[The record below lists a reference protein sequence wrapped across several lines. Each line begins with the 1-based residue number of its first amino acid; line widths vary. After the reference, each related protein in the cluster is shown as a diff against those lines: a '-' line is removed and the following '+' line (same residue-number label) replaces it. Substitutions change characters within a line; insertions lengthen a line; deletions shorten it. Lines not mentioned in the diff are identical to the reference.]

1 MIDLS
6 KKNIL
11 TDNLTTLEETS
22 YDKVNSQYMTH
33 SNFEVV
39 HFDKVKEKYIFK
51 KTGIPSKNLRSNDA
65 LVILNDG
72 KEPKFIFIEFKN
84 GNLDK
89 IYHEEFEH
97 EKIRSKINESLW
109 ILNDILDET
118 LSFDK
123 NNINYILVYNKEKNN
138 NYALKTSSAKKAGKS
153 FLIGGFSRY
162 NVFFHDVKTVNDDE
176 FKKIVSDLENS
187 CYVF

>member
-22 YDKVNSQYMTH
+22 YDKANSQYMTH

-39 HFDKVKEKYIFK
+39 HFDKVKENYIFK

-65 LVILNDG
+65 LVILNDE

-97 EKIRSKINESLW
+97 EKIRTKINESLW

-123 NNINYILVYNKEKNN
+123 KNINYILVYNKEKNN

>member
-22 YDKVNSQYMTH
+22 YDKINSQYMTH

-138 NYALKTSSAKKAGKS
+138 NYALKTISAKKAGKS

>member
-11 TDNLTTLEETS
+11 TDNLTTLEEAS
-22 YDKVNSQYMTH
+22 YDKTNSQYMTH
-33 SNFEVV
+33 SHFEVV

-51 KTGIPSKNLRSNDA
+51 KIGISSKELRSNDA
-65 LVILNDG
+65 LVLLNDG
-72 KEPKFIFIEFKN
+72 KKTKFIFIEFKN

-89 IYHEEFEH
+89 VYHEEFEH

-109 ILNDILDET
+109 ILNDILEET
-118 LSFDK
+118 ISFDK
-123 NNINYILVYNKEKNN
+123 QNINYILVYNKAKNSI
-138 NYALKTSSAKKAGKS
+138 YALKTTLAKKAGKS

-162 NVFFHDVKTVNDDE
+162 DIFFHNVKTVNDDE
-176 FKKIVSDLENS
+176 FKSIAKALENS
-187 CYVF
+187 KYVF